1 LQCNTTHYHYDHHID
16 TARCSHGYGKFTGT
30 RLSSKRKKGQLWK
43 SALFLLTVLIPSA
56 MAVAYFGFIASDI
69 YISESR
75 YVVRSPQK
83 QATSS
88 AEGMFSQLGLSKGSD
103 DSLIVKEYILSRDVL
118 RLLDNELK
126 IKALYSNPEIDQIA
140 RFPGLKYWDTSFEG
154 FFKYYLK
161 YVGVEVDSTSAV
173 STLTVRAFNAK
184 DAQKINQ
191 TIVDVSEA
199 FVNKLNERVRSDL
212 LKNAADEL
220 NLAKNKVEAVT
231 MQLVALRNQKNT
243 SEPERQVMVQQ
254 RLALEKDFADKQLS
268 AAMTSMEQSRAEAI
282 RKQVYIERVT
292 HPLVPDYALEPYRI
306 KGIVTTLILGLICW
320 GILVLLISGVNEH
333 TE

>member
-1 LQCNTTHYHYDHHID
+1 
-16 TARCSHGYGKFTGT
+16 
-30 RLSSKRKKGQLWK
+30 
-43 SALFLLTVLIPSA
+43 
-56 MAVAYFGFIASDI
+56 M
-69 YISESR
+69 
-75 YVVRSPQK
+75 
-83 QATSS
+83 
-88 AEGMFSQLGLSKGSD
+88 
-103 DSLIVKEYILSRDVL
+103 
-118 RLLDNELK
+118 
-126 IKALYSNPEIDQIA
+126 
-140 RFPGLKYWDTSFEG
+140 
-154 FFKYYLK
+154 
-161 YVGVEVDSTSAV
+161 YVGVEVDSTSSV
-173 STLTVRAFNAK
+173 STLTVRAFNPQ

-306 KGIVTTLILGLICW
+306 KGIATTLILGLICW
-320 GILVLLISGVNEH
+320 GILVLLISGVKEH
-333 TE
+333 TD

>member
-1 LQCNTTHYHYDHHID
+1 
-16 TARCSHGYGKFTGT
+16 
-30 RLSSKRKKGQLWK
+30 LSSKRKKGQLWK

-56 MAVAYFGFIASDI
+56 TAVAYFGFIASDI

-83 QATSS
+83 QAISS

-126 IKALYSNPEIDQIA
+126 IKALYSNPDIDQIA

-161 YVGVEVDSTSAV
+161 YVGVEVDATSSV
-173 STLTVRAFNAK
+173 STLTVRAFNPK

-191 TIVDVSEA
+191 TIVDFSEA

-220 NLAKNKVEAVT
+220 NLAKTKVEAVT

-306 KGIVTTLILGLICW
+306 KGIATTLILGLICW
-320 GILVLLISGVNEH
+320 GILVLLISGVKEH
-333 TE
+333 TD